1 MENSTMKTGNPVA
14 NEEDFQ
20 KVANKVSTITI
31 IGNIALSLLK
41 LFAGI
46 VAHSNAMISDAIHS
60 ASDVFST
67 FVVIIGIRL
76 ASKKPDKEHP
86 YGHERLECVAAIVL
100 AIVLLITGL
109 GIGIEAFKTILQGNS
124 DNIQTPGI
132 LALIAAIISIVSKE
146 AMYWYTRYHAKR
158 IDSSALM
165 ADAWH
170 HRSDAFS
177 SIGALVGI
185 AGSRLG
191 FPIMDSI
198 ASLVIFVFIV
208 KAASDI
214 FKDAIDKMVDHS
226 CDEEMETQ
234 LRNCVM
240 RNPNVHKIDVLA
252 TRVEQYRADEETVRN
267 ALLASQKV
275 ADACIREAK
284 EKAAKIVRDA
294 ETKAQTLLV
303 DANNM
308 TAAEKEHYLQ
318 LQSDAANLRNELI
331 SLYSKHIK
339 SIDDLPSTSDVE
351 ASKAELDEKYPTEDV
366 TAPAQP
372 QVEDDVKIAVPS
384 EMKAEPIAE
393 TEEVSAHP
401 KRQSK
406 FSHLKFGDNYDVTAD

>member
-1 MENSTMKTGNPVA
+1 MLTIDEIKNISFRKATLNGGYRA
-14 NEEDFQ
+14 EDVDSFIDE
-20 KVANKVSTITI
+20 V
-31 IGNIALSLLK
+31 
-41 LFAGI
+41 
-46 VAHSNAMISDAIHS
+46 
-60 ASDVFST
+60 
-67 FVVIIGIRL
+67 
-76 ASKKPDKEHP
+76 
-86 YGHERLECVAAIVL
+86 
-100 AIVLLITGL
+100 
-109 GIGIEAFKTILQGNS
+109 
-124 DNIQTPGI
+124 
-132 LALIAAIISIVSKE
+132 IVSFEQLKKE
-146 AMYWYTRYHAKR
+146 KTN
-158 IDSSALM
+158 L
-165 ADAWH
+165 
-170 HRSDAFS
+170 
-177 SIGALVGI
+177 
-185 AGSRLG
+185 
-191 FPIMDSI
+191 
-198 ASLVIFVFIV
+198 
-208 KAASDI
+208 
-214 FKDAIDKMVDHS
+214 
-226 CDEEMETQ
+226 
-234 LRNCVM
+234 
-240 RNPNVHKIDVLA
+240 VHKIDVLA

-308 TAAEKEHYLQ
+308 TAAEKEH
-318 LQSDAANLRNELI
+318 QSDAANLRNELI

-393 TEEVSAHP
+393 TEEVSALP